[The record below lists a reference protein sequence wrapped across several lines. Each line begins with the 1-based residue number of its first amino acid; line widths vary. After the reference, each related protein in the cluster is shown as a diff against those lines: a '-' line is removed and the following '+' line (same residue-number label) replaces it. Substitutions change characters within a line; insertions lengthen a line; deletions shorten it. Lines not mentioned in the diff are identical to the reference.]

1 MIRSGTMTRKGTLVV
16 WTVVVM
22 SLAFLAATAHAESIT
37 YDVIFTDYAG
47 GPTLQWLDKKGY
59 KPERDTT
66 NSKKVVVSHT
76 GKALSL
82 ETRKQAAGL
91 LLSQVQIHTYSTMR
105 ITWGVNTF
113 PPGAS
118 YAKGVRSE
126 AIMVYVFFGTEKIES
141 GHFLVPDSPYFIGL
155 YLCDSD
161 PVGQAFTGR
170 YFKAGGRYVCIDRA
184 TIGKEVVTDYAIAD
198 AFKQFFGQKQP
209 PPISGVG
216 VGIDTENAKG
226 NGVAKSFISEIE
238 FLK

>member
-1 MIRSGTMTRKGTLVV
+1 MIRSTTRKRILAIGTA
-16 WTVVVM
+16 VVM
-22 SLAFLAATAHAESIT
+22 SAAFFVATARAAAIT
-37 YDVIFTDYAG
+37 YDVEFTDYAG
-47 GPTLQWLDKKGY
+47 GPELQWLDKKGY
-59 KPERDTT
+59 EPERDAD

-76 GKALSL
+76 KSGLVL

-91 LLSQVQIHTYSTMR
+91 LLSKVQIHTYSTIR
-105 ITWGVNTF
+105 ITWGVNAF

-161 PVGQAFTGR
+161 PVGQGFTGR
-170 YFKAGGRYVCIDRA
+170 YFKAGGRYVCVDRA
-184 TIGKEVVTDYAIAD
+184 TLGKEVVTDFPIAD
-198 AFKQFFGQKQP
+198 AFKQFFGQDHP
-209 PPISGVG
+209 PPISGLKVAT
-216 VGIDTENAKG
+216 DTENAQG
-226 NGVAKSFISEIE
+226 NGVGKSLISEIE